1 MDAGQSNSDI
11 IDRGKPIPDRTF
23 AISDETFC
31 RYLARLRQLQEFLY
45 QEAVPIHSDDA
56 AMLEIGDLS
65 GLYFHPEG
73 RAPTAEEWNK
83 VGRRTQT
90 IFLILT
96 PVLRRKFLMGG
107 TPWMI
112 TWLPLYFLGV
122 AVLALVFALVV
133 MGAIDWPDYLLF
145 VVYVVWLASLGA
157 IGASASI
164 GMNAL
169 SIQDDITFDLTNM
182 RLMSLR
188 IALGALFGVVLS
200 LPFGYPEFVLFCK
213 AAWKP
218 SVFFDPNAG
227 VLTKQAIFLLL
238 PFILGFS
245 TSLVIQVLT
254 QLVEAVQTFLG
265 RKPQVASS
273 HPSTSPR
280 PLQSHVIAADP
291 GPSSPSILTSNHG
304 ARKRPPKRGKA
315 GPLA

>member
-1 MDAGQSNSDI
+1 MDAGQSGSDTT
-11 IDRGKPIPDRTF
+11 DWKKPIPDRTF

-45 QEAVPIHSDDA
+45 QEAVPIHTDDA
-56 AMLEIGDLS
+56 AMLELGDLS
-65 GLYFHPEG
+65 GLHFHPEG
-73 RAPTAEEWNK
+73 RMPTAEEWNK

-112 TWLPLYFLGV
+112 TWLPLYFLGL
-122 AVLALVFALVV
+122 AVFSLVFALVV
-133 MGAIDWPDYLLF
+133 MGAVGWPDYLLF

-218 SVFFDPNAG
+218 GVFFDPNAG

-265 RKPQVASS
+265 RKPHVACA
-273 HPSTSPR
+273 HPSIPPR
-280 PLQSHVIAADP
+280 SLQSHAVVTDP
-291 GPSSPSILTSNHG
+291 DPSSTTVLTPNHS
-304 ARKRPPKRGKA
+304 ARKRSPK
-315 GPLA
+315 